1 MQQKTRVALNY
12 VEITSSFEISFIH
25 CASSLRRPAALPRA
39 PFPLCFPF
47 PRLYIFG
54 DCVSSSAATSG
65 IRKNDVPDDAT
76 PVFGTDP
83 YCQLLLAPISA
94 GSRESYE
101 VPFGRSREDSHISSS
116 PYEFCFNF
124 RVSHLEVG
132 SFQTNVRLF
141 REIML
146 IIRELE
152 HSYPRDSVSNLTTTE
167 KNPG

>member
-1 MQQKTRVALNY
+1 MQQKTGVALNY

-25 CASSLRRPAALPRA
+25 CAFSLRHPAALPRA
-39 PFPLCFPF
+39 SFPLCFPF

-54 DCVSSSAATSG
+54 DCVSSSAATSR

-83 YCQLLLAPISA
+83 YCQLLLAYAPISV

-124 RVSHLEVG
+124 RVSHLEVRR
-132 SFQTNVRLF
+132 SETHVRLL
-141 REIML
+141 RGIML

-152 HSYPRDSVSNLTTTE
+152 HSYTHVRF
-167 KNPG
+167 GR

>member
-1 MQQKTRVALNY
+1 MQRKTRVALNY
-12 VEITSSFEISFIH
+12 MEITSFFEISFIH
-25 CASSLRRPAALPRA
+25 CASSLRHPGALPLSRA

-54 DCVSSSAATSG
+54 DCVSSSAATSR

-124 RVSHLEVG
+124 RVSSWSQKLWNSCKTASRNYVDNTRT
-132 SFQTNVRLF
+132 QTL
-141 REIML
+141 
-146 IIRELE
+146 
-152 HSYPRDSVSNLTTTE
+152 LTT
-167 KNPG
+167 